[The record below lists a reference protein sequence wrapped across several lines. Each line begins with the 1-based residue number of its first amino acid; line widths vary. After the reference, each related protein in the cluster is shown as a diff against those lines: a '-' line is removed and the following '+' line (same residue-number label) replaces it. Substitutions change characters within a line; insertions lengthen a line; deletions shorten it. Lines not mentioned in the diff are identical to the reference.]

1 MLLLQYNKLNSNEK
15 NHKLKI
21 MQLTAKLIQL
31 LPIQTGTGKN
41 GEWKKQ
47 DIIVETD
54 GQYPKKVCVSIWGD
68 KINEKQLVVGN
79 SLTID
84 FDIES
89 REFSG
94 RWYTDLKAW
103 KVDVAGQEVSQ
114 SNNLKDIEPLDL
126 NESPDDGLPF

>member
-1 MLLLQYNKLNSNEK
+1 
-15 NHKLKI
+15 

-31 LPIQTGTGKN
+31 LPLQTGTGKN

-54 GQYPKKVCVSIWGD
+54 GQYPKKVSVSIWGD
-68 KINEKQLVVGN
+68 KINEQQLTIGN
-79 SLTID
+79 TLTID

-89 REFSG
+89 REYSG

-103 KVDVAGQEVSQ
+103 KIDI
-114 SNNLKDIEPLDL
+114 SNQNTPIELNLNNMDPTDL
-126 NESPDDGLPF
+126 TEENEDRLPF

>member
-1 MLLLQYNKLNSNEK
+1 
-15 NHKLKI
+15 
-21 MQLTAKLIQL
+21 MQLIAKLIQL

-47 DIIVETD
+47 DIILETD
-54 GQYPKKVCVSIWGD
+54 GQYPKKVCISIWGD

-79 SLTID
+79 SLAID

-94 RWYTDLKAW
+94 KWYTDLKAW
-103 KVDVAGQEVSQ
+103 KVDTASQGAMQ

-126 NESPDDGLPF
+126 NEKPDDVLPF

>member
-1 MLLLQYNKLNSNEK
+1 
-15 NHKLKI
+15 
-21 MQLTAKLIQL
+21 MQVKAKLIQL
-31 LPIQTGTGKN
+31 LPTQTGTGKN

-54 GQYPKKVCVSIWGD
+54 GQYPKKVCISIWGD
-68 KINEKQLVVGN
+68 KINEQQLVVGN

-103 KVDVAGQEVSQ
+103 KVDTASQGTVQ
-114 SNNLKDIEPLDL
+114 SNNLKDIEQLDL
-126 NESPDDGLPF
+126 NEDSDGGLPF

>member
-1 MLLLQYNKLNSNEK
+1 
-15 NHKLKI
+15 
-21 MQLTAKLIQL
+21 MQLTAKLIQI

-54 GQYPKKVCVSIWGD
+54 GQYPKKVSVSIWGD
-68 KINEKQLVVGN
+68 KINEQQLTIGN
-79 SLTID
+79 TLTID

-89 REFSG
+89 REYSG

-103 KVDVAGQEVSQ
+103 KIDIANQNTPIERNL
-114 SNNLKDIEPLDL
+114 NNMDPTDL
-126 NESPDDGLPF
+126 TEENEDRLPF

>member
-1 MLLLQYNKLNSNEK
+1 
-15 NHKLKI
+15 

-31 LPIQTGTGKN
+31 LPLQTGTGKN

-68 KINEKQLVVGN
+68 KINEQQLTIGN
-79 SLTID
+79 TLTID

-103 KVDVAGQEVSQ
+103 KIEVANQNIISV
-114 SNNLKDIEPLDL
+114 NNLDNIEPLDL
-126 NESPDDGLPF
+126 SEEKDDGLPF

>member
-1 MLLLQYNKLNSNEK
+1 
-15 NHKLKI
+15 
-21 MQLTAKLIQL
+21 MQLTAKLTQL
-31 LPIQTGTGKN
+31 LPIQTGNGKN

-68 KINEKQLVVGN
+68 KINESQLVVGN
-79 SLTID
+79 LLIID

-103 KVDVAGQEVSQ
+103 KIELANQEINS
-114 SNNLKDIEPLDL
+114 SNQLDNIESIDL
-126 NESPDDGLPF
+126 SEEEGDGLPF

>member
-1 MLLLQYNKLNSNEK
+1 
-15 NHKLKI
+15 
-21 MQLTAKLIQL
+21 MQLTAKLTQL

-54 GQYPKKVCVSIWGD
+54 GQYPKKVCISIWGD
-68 KINEKQLVVGN
+68 KINEQQLSIGN
-79 SLTID
+79 TLTID

-103 KVDVAGQEVSQ
+103 KIEVANQNILSV
-114 SNNLKDIEPLDL
+114 NNLENIEPLDL
-126 NESPDDGLPF
+126 SEEKDDGLPF